1 MENPRDTNP
10 PPTPST
16 PSHPLFPQQQQQ
28 QQQQTPIT
36 PSTPSSFTPIT
47 PITPNTP
54 STPDTSTTNNLPP
67 AFSQKL
73 TQLRLPLAPLV
84 RLTTGT
90 VHPRFPPTLLHFW
103 LLTDAEL
110 DSLATF
116 YHQRAPTCAW
126 TTRYPC
132 PVAWPR
138 TGLGIEDKRRK
149 MGRFIGLR
157 GCESPVGNVEGG
169 AAGRWVGSPEEAAR
183 RDREGGGKGGFY

>member
-16 PSHPLFPQQQQQ
+16 PSHPHFPQQQQQ
-28 QQQQTPIT
+28 Q
-36 PSTPSSFTPIT
+36 SPIT

-54 STPDTSTTNNLPP
+54 NTPDTPTTFNITTTPNLPP
-67 AFSQKL
+67 AFTQKL

-116 YHQRAPTCAW
+116 YHQRAPACAW
-126 TTRYPC
+126 TSRYPC

-169 AAGRWVGSPEEAAR
+169 AGRWVGSPEEAAR

>member
-28 QQQQTPIT
+28 QQTPIT
-36 PSTPSSFTPIT
+36 PTTPDSFTSSIT

-54 STPDTSTTNNLPP
+54 STPSTFAPNLPP

-90 VHPRFPPTLLHFW
+90 VHPRFPSTLLHFW

-116 YHQRAPTCAW
+116 YHQRAPTSAW

-132 PVAWPR
+132 PVSWPR

-157 GCESPVGNVEGG
+157 GCESPVG
-169 AAGRWVGSPEEAAR
+169 AAARWAGSEEEVWEAAR
-183 RDREGGGKGGFY
+183 RDREGGGKGGSY